1 MKRHIAVVAM
11 VLALFVGGC
20 VDPDKSVKQEAPA
33 NAGFLSDYSLL
44 TAPDWPNSVVSQVY
58 IDPKLAETIAKYS
71 GVMVDQPEIFLS
83 RDSSYRGVKPEGM
96 KLVADLIRFKLIGE
110 MLRGGYNV
118 VESPAEDVVYLRV
131 ALTDLELEKAQGV
144 SGYVPM
150 SENEDSE
157 AEIARGFMA
166 TLTIVDVSV
175 EIELVDSITHE
186 VIIAGIA
193 HKELVQASD
202 ADDMASWVSLGRLLE
217 DLSAGISC
225 LVNKAALPADAR
237 RDICR
242 GSTEL
247 EMSGS

>member
-1 MKRHIAVVAM
+1 MKRHIVVVAM

-20 VDPDKSVKQEAPA
+20 VEPDKSVKQESPA

-44 TAPDWPNSVVSQVY
+44 AAPAWPSAVVSHAY
-58 IDPKLAETIAKYS
+58 IDPRLAETMAEYS

-83 RDSSYRGVKPEGM
+83 AESPYRGVKPEGM
-96 KLVADLIRFKLIGE
+96 KLVADLIRFLLIGE

-118 VESPAEDVVYLRV
+118 VESPAEDIVYLRI
-131 ALTDLELEKAQGV
+131 ALTDLQLEKAKGI

-150 SENEDSE
+150 SENKESD
-157 AEIARGFMA
+157 AEIARNFMA
-166 TLTIVDVSV
+166 TLNIVDVSV

-193 HKELVQASD
+193 HKELAQASD
-202 ADDMASWVSLGRLLE
+202 ADGMASWASLGLLLE

-247 EMSGS
+247 ELSGS